1 MSTLHNSVL
10 SISIMMA
17 GVLLASADGFKDTTG
32 KYLDVMQEGK
42 PLVRYMYE
50 FDRSTPEK
58 ARETYKVYHHVMDS

>member
-50 FDRSTPEK
+50 FDRSTPK
-58 ARETYKVYHHVMDS
+58 RHAKPIRCITT